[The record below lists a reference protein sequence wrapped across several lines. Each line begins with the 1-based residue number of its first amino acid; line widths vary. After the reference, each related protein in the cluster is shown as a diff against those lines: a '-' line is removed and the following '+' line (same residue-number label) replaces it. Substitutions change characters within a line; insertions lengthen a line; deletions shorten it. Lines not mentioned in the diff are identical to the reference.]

1 MEVIEV
7 NQLKTTEKE
16 EINMDGEKKKSYKN
30 HFCEGENREI
40 HHTYQPCDPSEM
52 EDYKTIKVIYQMP
65 LAPCKVE
72 TVADSNTGNVYA
84 KKTVFK
90 EGLNDLMKALA
101 RQECVIQSELD
112 HPNIIKLHKYCE
124 TEKHFELVMDYCN
137 NGSYFEDRLEESN
150 EPIEDMELL
159 KKYAKEILC
168 ALVHIHSKGILHCD
182 IKLSNMGL
190 HKDSEDSEE
199 ILKLFDFNLSVYI
212 DSEIEGKAHL
222 EKSVG
227 TFGYMAPELT
237 GKDIH
242 VGPEIDMWALGI
254 CLYKMC
260 VAYPPNQVR
269 GYEYGTGPIPFVKR
283 DWRKIDPDFQD
294 LIKQMLEYNPENRI
308 SSAEALE
315 HKALS

>member
-1 MEVIEV
+1 
-7 NQLKTTEKE
+7 
-16 EINMDGEKKKSYKN
+16 
-30 HFCEGENREI
+30 
-40 HHTYQPCDPSEM
+40 
-52 EDYKTIKVIYQMP
+52 
-65 LAPCKVE
+65 
-72 TVADSNTGNVYA
+72 
-84 KKTVFK
+84 
-90 EGLNDLMKALA
+90 
-101 RQECVIQSELD
+101 
-112 HPNIIKLHKYCE
+112 
-124 TEKHFELVMDYCN
+124 MDYCN

-254 CLYKMC
+254 CLYKM
-260 VAYPPNQVR
+260 
-269 GYEYGTGPIPFVKR
+269 
-283 DWRKIDPDFQD
+283 
-294 LIKQMLEYNPENRI
+294 
-308 SSAEALE
+308 
-315 HKALS
+315 